1 MSGGPISWQ
10 SKKQPTVALSSCEA
24 EFVSLCEA
32 TKELL
37 WLVQFLSELQVPYET
52 PVILTDS
59 QSAMDW
65 TKNACHHQRSKH
77 VAIKYFFVR
86 DTVRDKLVKISYV
99 NTKENEAD
107 ILTKNTS
114 TSIFNYL
121 QPKMMNMCK
130 AVVSKF
136 AKT

>member
-1 MSGGPISWQ
+1 
-10 SKKQPTVALSSCEA
+10 
-24 EFVSLCEA
+24 
-32 TKELL
+32 
-37 WLVQFLSELQVPYET
+37 
-52 PVILTDS
+52 
-59 QSAMDW
+59 MDW

-107 ILTKNTS
+107 ILTKNTLS
-114 TSIFNYL
+114 SANIFNYP

-130 AVVSKF
+130 TVVNKF
-136 AKT
+136 VKTY